1 MYIHSIRYAYSRQ
14 ARIQFRV
21 VQRLSMKTRTFKR
34 QVVATAAAVAKELN
48 AYIQKQLLLL
58 CGLATKS
65 NLIDS
70 NKDLIEK
77 ILKENFL
84 KKLGLL

>member
-1 MYIHSIRYAYSRQ
+1 MYTYIYVCIRLAFARQ

-21 VQRLSMKTRTFKR
+21 IQRLSMKTCYYKR
-34 QVVATAAAVAKELN
+34 QVVVTVAAVAKELN
-48 AYIQKQLLLL
+48 ANIQKQLLLL
-58 CGLATKS
+58 CVLATKS

-77 ILKENFL
+77 S
-84 KKLGLL
+84 KL

>member
-1 MYIHSIRYAYSRQ
+1 MYIHLIRYAFSRQ

-48 AYIQKQLLLL
+48 ANIQKQLLLL

-65 NLIDS
+65 KLIDR

-77 ILKENFL
+77 IIKTIF
-84 KKLGLL
+84 